1 MNTQLQV
8 HTTPPLRKRIMVAL
22 VLGGAI
28 MTWIVAAILML
39 APAPLVTADPAV
51 ADAADMAR
59 EAVLAVAIGGAS
71 AGLVMFVGI
80 ALTWFR
86 PDQRIGRAVLL
97 IGGLMAIMS
106 GALLANFALEFGLTG
121 SALTL
126 GLVSAAVQVA
136 VGVLACFAG
145 LSDWLPGRALAEHM
159 RVADPARLPAHAR
172 KWLPLATAAL
182 VFAWVLCAV
191 AVVGRIDNYVD
202 LQLGML
208 LWFVAVWILPILAA
222 MLVTGWRETN
232 ANRLKTLG
240 LAILAGISCD
250 LLYLLVLGLGY
261 YKFNPIGFAPWWTIM
276 GAIFGAAG
284 FALWGLLLERHPKL
298 QLRPSHGQ

>member
-1 MNTQLQV
+1 MDCRRHSDVGDGATG
-8 HTTPPLRKRIMVAL
+8 HRRFPP
-22 VLGGAI
+22 
-28 MTWIVAAILML
+28 
-39 APAPLVTADPAV
+39 ADV
-51 ADAADMAR
+51 ADMAPG
-59 EAVLAVAIGGAS
+59 AVLAVAIGGAS

-86 PDQRIGRAVLL
+86 PDRRIGRAVLL

-106 GALLANFALEFGLTG
+106 GALLANFGFEFGWTGPSLTI
-121 SALTL
+121 
-126 GLVSAAVQVA
+126 GLVGAAAQGAAGALDVSLVCLIGCQA
-136 VGVLACFAG
+136 VSLA
-145 LSDWLPGRALAEHM
+145 DHM
-159 RVADPARLPAHAR
+159 RVTDPARLPAHAR
-172 KWLPLATAAL
+172 NWLPLATAAL
-182 VFAWVLCAV
+182 VLAWVLCAA

-208 LWFVAVWILPILAA
+208 LWFVAVWILPMVAA

-232 ANRLKTLG
+232 ANRLTTLG
-240 LAILAGISCD
+240 LAILTGISCD

-298 QLRPSHGQ
+298 QLRPSHAQ